1 MSTNSYIGIEKTD
14 GTVTYIYGH
23 FDGMTVRMGGT
34 LQESYNSADAVNA
47 LVAMGDMSVLG
58 DNLAESIF
66 YTRDRGEAASDNM
79 AAIAADRTEFGEELG
94 GAYAY
99 LFSTEMNSWTVK
111 TPGRAVWV
119 GLRSALQTV

>member
-1 MSTNSYIGIEKTD
+1 MSTNSHIGIENAD

-23 FDGMTVRMGGT
+23 FDGMVVRMGGT
-34 LQESYNSADAVNA
+34 LQESYNSAEAVNA
-47 LVAMGDMSVLG
+47 LMAMGDMSILG

-79 AAIAADRTEFGEELG
+79 AATVADRHEFSAVG
-94 GAYAY
+94 GYVY

-111 TPGRAVWV
+111 TPGRATWV
-119 GLRSALQTV
+119 GLRRALETV